1 MKFNTKMI
9 LPIFIIGIMLFSGVG
24 FLYTSNTDNENNTDL
39 VENNANNFETIE
51 FGGRTFVKTDGS
63 FRYKNIDLEFSPE
76 ELYKVDVD
84 IGNLK
89 FDGKI
94 YLSVNES
101 VPATISKLP
110 FAGDIVGA
118 SYDDTTSKRFNIPF
132 KDCIDAN
139 ETKIIK
145 LINKGNESKDKI
157 TQEGN
162 CYILEGNLDLV
173 IERFLLEV
181 LE

>member
-1 MKFNTKMI
+1 MRFNNKMI

-24 FLYTSNTDNENNTDL
+24 FLYTSDTDDVQETSID
-39 VENNANNFETIE
+39 EFETVS
-51 FGGRTFVKTDGS
+51 FKNKTFVKIEQGY
-63 FRYKNIDLEFSPE
+63 RYRNLDFEFSPE
-76 ELYKVDVD
+76 ELDNVDVD
-84 IGNLK
+84 VKNLK

-110 FAGDIVGA
+110 FAGDVVGA
-118 SYDDTTSKRFNIPF
+118 SYDDTTSKRFDIPF

-145 LINKGNESKDKI
+145 LIAKGNESRDSI

-173 IERFLLEV
+173 IERFILEV

>member
-1 MKFNTKMI
+1 MKFNNKMI

-24 FLYTSNTDNENNTDL
+24 FLYTSNTDDVQETSID
-39 VENNANNFETIE
+39 EFETVI
-51 FGGRTFVKTDGS
+51 FKNKTFVKTEQGY
-63 FRYKNIDLEFSPE
+63 RYRNIDFEFSPE
-76 ELYKVDVD
+76 ELDNVDVNVK
-84 IGNLK
+84 NLK

-118 SYDDTTSKRFNIPF
+118 SYDDTTSKRFDIPF

-145 LINKGNESKDKI
+145 LINKGNESRDRI

-173 IERFLLEV
+173 IERFILEV